1 MGFGIFVS
9 LFILSILLFIVSI
22 FLFVK
27 RKKYGI
33 KAPIATSVIFIILL
47 CIVIPLGN
55 QPEKGDYKKEAST
68 FSYDRYLNGSV
79 PEGTIVKVQGQVIS
93 LDKFIIDQEEVFLLD
108 SEDGAFYVKNNNV
121 DSTEIKDGEM
131 ITVYGGYA
139 GNGDSKSPSINAQI
153 IEK

>member
-93 LDKFIIDQEEVFLLD
+93 LDKFTIDQEEVFLLD